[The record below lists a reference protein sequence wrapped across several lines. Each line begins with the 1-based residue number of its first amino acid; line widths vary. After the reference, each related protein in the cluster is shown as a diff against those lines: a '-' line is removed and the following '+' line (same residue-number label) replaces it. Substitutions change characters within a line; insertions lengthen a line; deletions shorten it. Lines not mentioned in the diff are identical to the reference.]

1 MYDDVMPQY
10 HKIHCIG
17 MRNPINDGVQLSC
30 PPHIRP
36 MYLSTV
42 ASRYKHTGGEMFYFI
57 TIFTLQAESSI
68 HQI

>member
-1 MYDDVMPQY
+1 MLGCSLVA
-10 HKIHCIG
+10 
-17 MRNPINDGVQLSC
+17 LT
-30 PPHIRP
+30 HIRP

-42 ASRYKHTGGEMFYFI
+42 ALRSKHTGGEMFYFI